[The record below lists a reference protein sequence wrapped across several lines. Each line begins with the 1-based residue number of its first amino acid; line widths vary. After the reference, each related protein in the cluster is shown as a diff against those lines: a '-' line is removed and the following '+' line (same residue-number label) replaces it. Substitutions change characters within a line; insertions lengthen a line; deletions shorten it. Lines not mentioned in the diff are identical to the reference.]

1 MMSKTK
7 RVLALVLAALM
18 AFSLLTACGKSQSS
32 DSSSTP
38 STSTSVSPSASADP
52 GTTSDV
58 PAEQVT
64 IKWMVIGSSVSDDSD
79 VMAAIEEYLKDKIN
93 VKLEMIWGSW
103 ADSDSE
109 RLLTSLNAGDPI
121 DIYFTCSWT
130 PNEYSA
136 MARKGAFVRLDDPN
150 DNLLE
155 KYAPNL
161 FPSLHPDLARSAVTE
176 GAAGKGIYAIPTYKE
191 VGQQYTWDLNM
202 DMLKKYGY
210 TADDITNYYEF
221 GPILEKIKKGEGND
235 FYPLNAEPFVME
247 RMANSNDLVDADS
260 LLAFYFDPVD
270 PSKSEAVIKAR
281 YLTPEFEK
289 YCKKTREYFVA
300 GYINPAAA
308 NGQTMGPARTA
319 AQDAAAYAIGTEVY
333 YPGYEYQTS
342 PKRGIEVVYKPAQAG
357 IISTTSARGSM
368 NGISTASQ
376 NPDRALMF
384 LNLLNTDPTLFTMLG
399 YGLEGVH
406 YDKVGE
412 DEVVR
417 RPEGQEIYNPWLA
430 GLGKLTQL
438 PRVQGQAPWSVFE
451 DFNKACTGTPILGFA
466 FDNTPVKDQV
476 AALVNVRKEYADAL
490 TAGAVDPDTELPKF
504 IEKLK
509 ANGMEEVLAE
519 ANRQLE
525 EWKAAK

>member
-7 RVLALVLAALM
+7 RVLALVLAVLM
-18 AFSLLTACGKSQSS
+18 ALSLLAACGEPQPSGSS
-32 DSSSTP
+32 ATP
-38 STSTSVSPSASADP
+38 SASSSPSASTDP
-52 GTTSDV
+52 GASSNV

-64 IKWMVIGSSVSDDSD
+64 LKWMVIGSTVTDDSD
-79 VMAAIEEYLKDKIN
+79 VMAAIEEYLKSTIN

-103 ADSDSE
+103 AQADSD
-109 RLLTSLNAGDPI
+109 RLLTSLNAGDPV

-150 DNLLE
+150 NNLLD

-161 FPSLHPDLARSAVTE
+161 FSSLHPDLANSAVTE

-202 DMLKKYGY
+202 NILKKYGY
-210 TADDITNYYEF
+210 TANDITNYYEF
-221 GPILEKIKKGEGND
+221 GPILEKIKAGEGKD

-247 RMANSNDLVDADS
+247 RMANSNDLVDGES
-260 LLAFYFDPVD
+260 LLAYYFDPVD
-270 PSKSEAVIKAR
+270 PSKSEKVIKAR
-281 YLTPEFEK
+281 FYTPEFEN
-289 YCKKTREYFVA
+289 YVKKTREYYLA

-319 AQDAAAYAIGTEVY
+319 AQDSASYAIGTEVY

-342 PKRGIEVVYKPAQAG
+342 PKRGIEVVYKPAQSG

-368 NGISTASQ
+368 NGISTASK

-384 LNLLNTDPTLFTMLG
+384 LNQLNTDPKLFTMLA
-399 YGLEGVH
+399 YGLEGTH
-406 YDKVGE
+406 YAKFSD
-412 DEVVR
+412 DEVLR
-417 RPEGQEIYNPWLA
+417 SPDAQAYYNPWLA

-438 PRVQGQAPWSVFE
+438 PRVKGQAPWSVFE
-451 DFNKACTGTPILGFA
+451 DFNKACVGTPILGFA
-466 FDNTPVKDQV
+466 FDNTPVKDQF
-476 AALVNVRKEYADAL
+476 AALINVRKEYADAL
-490 TAGAVDPDTELPKF
+490 TAGAVDPATELPKF

-509 ANGMEEVLAE
+509 ANGMDEVLAE
-519 ANRQLE
+519 ANKQLE
-525 EWKAAK
+525 AFLAAK

>member
-1 MMSKTK
+1 MSKTK

-368 NGISTASQ
+368 NGISTASK
-376 NPDRALMF
+376 NPDRALQF
-384 LNLLNTDPTLFTMLG
+384 LYLLNTDPKLFTMLG

-406 YDKVGE
+406 YAKFSD
-412 DEVVR
+412 DEVIR
-417 RPEGQEIYNPWLA
+417 NPEAQAVYNPWLA

-438 PRVQGQAPWSVFE
+438 PRIKGQAPWSVFE
-451 DFNKACTGTPILGFA
+451 DFNKACKGTPILGFA
-466 FDNTPVKDQV
+466 FDTTPVKDQY
-476 AALVNVRKEYADAL
+476 AALVNVRKEFADAL

-525 EWKAAK
+525 EWKAAQ